1 VKRGDIVTVVI
12 SGDCGKPR
20 PAVIVQT
27 DALGEDVESLI
38 VCLITSFD
46 MPVDFRFTLEPSQ
59 ANGLKLRSQ
68 VMADKPVT
76 VHRKRVGSRIGRLED
91 EDMQKLNSI
100 LTFVMG
106 LSD

>member
-1 VKRGDIVTVVI
+1 
-12 SGDCGKPR
+12 
-20 PAVIVQT
+20 
-27 DALGEDVESLI
+27 
-38 VCLITSFD
+38 
-46 MPVDFRFTLEPSQ
+46 LEASQ

-91 EDMQKLNSI
+91 EDIQKLNSI

>member
-1 VKRGDIVTVVI
+1 VKRGDIVTVI
-12 SGDCGKPR
+12 SGDYGKPR

-27 DALGEDVESLI
+27 GALGEDVESLI

-46 MPVDFRFTLEPSQ
+46 MPVDFRLTLEPSQ
-59 ANGLKLRSQ
+59 ANGLMLRSQ
-68 VMADKPVT
+68 VMTDKPVT
-76 VHRKRVGSRIGRLED
+76 VHCKRVGSRIGRLED
-91 EDMQKLNSI
+91 EAIQKLNSI